1 MQLREVFAP
10 VSILPKGNFRPG
22 AKIHLTKKL
31 YLSLGRQLHRSVKGQ
46 DGGPEDGKSKQTL
59 KKTACGQR
67 NVNVPGKL
75 MNDQ

>member
-1 MQLREVFAP
+1 MQQREVFAP
-10 VSILPKGNFRPG
+10 VRILPKVNFRPG

-31 YLSLGRQLHRSVKGQ
+31 YLSLGRQLRRSVKGQ

-59 KKTACGQR
+59 RKTACGQR

>member
-1 MQLREVFAP
+1 MR
-10 VSILPKGNFRPG
+10 ILPKVNFRPR

-31 YLSLGRQLHRSVKGQ
+31 HLSLGRQLRCSVKGQ

-59 KKTACGQR
+59 RKTVRGQR
-67 NVNVPGKL
+67 NVNIPGKL